1 MDSKTENIMVMD
13 CNTVANGIIRDIND
27 IDRMEKMLSSELSS
41 EDLFRIDC
49 AILSSLR
56 NTTDFSRD
64 LLQQLENGRFEEM
77 AVKEKP
83 KTIDKQL
90 AEIQKNTM
98 IDITM
103 PLQNM
108 FDEMA
113 SYVSEAF
120 VQRKYKELKL

>member
-1 MDSKTENIMVMD
+1 MNSKTEKVMVMD
-13 CNTVANGIIRDIND
+13 CNTVANGIMRDIND
-27 IDRMEKMLSSELSS
+27 IDRMERMLSSELSS

-64 LLQQLENGRFEEM
+64 LLKQLEERKFET
-77 AVKEKP
+77 VTNEKP
-83 KTIDKQL
+83 EKPVAKSVDKQL
-90 AEIQKNTM
+90 TEIQQNTM

-113 SYVSEAF
+113 SIVSEAF
-120 VQRKYKELKL
+120 V

>member
-1 MDSKTENIMVMD
+1 MNSKTEKVMVMD
-13 CNTVANGIIRDIND
+13 CNTVANGIMRDIND
-27 IDRMEKMLSSELSS
+27 IDRMERMLSSELSS

-64 LLQQLENGRFEEM
+64 LLKQLEEGKFET
-77 AVKEKP
+77 VTNEKP
-83 KTIDKQL
+83 KKPVAKSVDKQL
-90 AEIQKNTM
+90 TEIQQNTM

-113 SYVSEAF
+113 SIVSEAF
-120 VQRKYKELKL
+120 V

>member
-1 MDSKTENIMVMD
+1 MNSKTEKVAVMD
-13 CNTVANGIIRDIND
+13 SNTVANGIMRDIND

-41 EDLFRIDC
+41 EELFRIDC

-64 LLQQLENGRFEEM
+64 LLKQLEEGSLEAMQKHET
-77 AVKEKP
+77 EKTIA
-83 KTIDKQL
+83 KSIDKQI
-90 AEIQKNTM
+90 AEIQQNTM

-108 FDEMA
+108 FDEMVT
-113 SYVSEAF
+113 YVSEAF
-120 VQRKYKELKL
+120 I

>member
-1 MDSKTENIMVMD
+1 MNSKTEKVMVMD
-13 CNTVANGIIRDIND
+13 CNTVANGIMSDIND
-27 IDRMEKMLSSELSS
+27 IDRMERMLSSELSS

-56 NTTDFSRD
+56 NTTDFSRN
-64 LLQQLENGRFEEM
+64 LLKQLEEGKFET
-77 AVKEKP
+77 VTNEKP
-83 KTIDKQL
+83 EKPVAKSVDKQL
-90 AEIQKNTM
+90 TEIQQNTM

-113 SYVSEAF
+113 SIVSEAF
-120 VQRKYKELKL
+120 V

>member
-1 MDSKTENIMVMD
+1 MNSKTEKVMVMD
-13 CNTVANGIIRDIND
+13 CNTVANGIMRDIND
-27 IDRMEKMLSSELSS
+27 IDRMERMLSSELSS

-56 NTTDFSRD
+56 NTTDFSRN
-64 LLQQLENGRFEEM
+64 LLKQLEEGKFET
-77 AVKEKP
+77 VTNEKP
-83 KTIDKQL
+83 EKPVAKSVDKQL
-90 AEIQKNTM
+90 TEIQQNTM

-113 SYVSEAF
+113 SIVSEAF
-120 VQRKYKELKL
+120 A

>member
-1 MDSKTENIMVMD
+1 MNSKTEKVMVMD
-13 CNTVANGIIRDIND
+13 CNIVANGIMRDIND
-27 IDRMEKMLSSELSS
+27 IDRMERMLSSELSS

-64 LLQQLENGRFEEM
+64 LLKQLEEGKFET
-77 AVKEKP
+77 VTNEKP
-83 KTIDKQL
+83 EKPVAKSVDKQL
-90 AEIQKNTM
+90 TEIQQNTM

-113 SYVSEAF
+113 SIVSEAF
-120 VQRKYKELKL
+120 V

>member
-1 MDSKTENIMVMD
+1 MNSKTEKVMVMD
-13 CNTVANGIIRDIND
+13 CNTVANGIMRDIND
-27 IDRMEKMLSSELSS
+27 IDRMERMLSSELSS

-64 LLQQLENGRFEEM
+64 LLKQLEEGKFET
-77 AVKEKP
+77 VTNEKP
-83 KTIDKQL
+83 EKPVAKSVDKQL
-90 AEIQKNTM
+90 TEIQQNTM

-113 SYVSEAF
+113 SIVSEAF
-120 VQRKYKELKL
+120 A

>member
-1 MDSKTENIMVMD
+1 MNSKTEKVMVMD
-13 CNTVANGIIRDIND
+13 CNTVANGIMRDIND
-27 IDRMEKMLSSELSS
+27 IDRMERMLSSELSS

-64 LLQQLENGRFEEM
+64 LLKQLEEGKFET
-77 AVKEKP
+77 VTNEKP
-83 KTIDKQL
+83 EKPVAKSVDKQL
-90 AEIQKNTM
+90 TEIQKNTM

-120 VQRKYKELKL
+120 V

>member
-1 MDSKTENIMVMD
+1 MNSKTEKVMVMD
-13 CNTVANGIIRDIND
+13 CNTVANGIMRDIND
-27 IDRMEKMLSSELSS
+27 IDRMERMLSSELSS

-64 LLQQLENGRFEEM
+64 LLKQLEEGKFET
-77 AVKEKP
+77 VTNEKP
-83 KTIDKQL
+83 EKPVAKSVDKQL
-90 AEIQKNTM
+90 TEIQQNTM

-113 SYVSEAF
+113 SIVSEAF
-120 VQRKYKELKL
+120 V

>member
-1 MDSKTENIMVMD
+1 MNSKTEKVMVMD
-13 CNTVANGIIRDIND
+13 CNTVANGIMRDIND
-27 IDRMEKMLSSELSS
+27 IDRMERMLSSELSS

-49 AILSSLR
+49 AILSSLK

-64 LLQQLENGRFEEM
+64 LLKQLEEGKFET
-77 AVKEKP
+77 VTNEKP
-83 KTIDKQL
+83 EKPVTKSVDKQL
-90 AEIQKNTM
+90 TEIQQNTM

-113 SYVSEAF
+113 SIVSEAF
-120 VQRKYKELKL
+120 V

>member
-1 MDSKTENIMVMD
+1 MDSKTENVTVMD
-13 CNTVANGIIRDIND
+13 CNTVANGIMRDIND
-27 IDRMEKMLSSELSS
+27 IDKMERMLSSELSS

-64 LLQQLENGRFEEM
+64 LLKQLEEGKFET
-77 AVKEKP
+77 VTNEKP
-83 KTIDKQL
+83 EKPVAKSVDKQL
-90 AEIQKNTM
+90 TEIQQNTI

-113 SYVSEAF
+113 SIVSEAF
-120 VQRKYKELKL
+120 V

>member
-1 MDSKTENIMVMD
+1 MNSKTEKVMVMD
-13 CNTVANGIIRDIND
+13 CNTVANGIMRDIND
-27 IDRMEKMLSSELSS
+27 IDRMERMLSSELSS

-64 LLQQLENGRFEEM
+64 LLKQLEEGKFET
-77 AVKEKP
+77 VTNEKP
-83 KTIDKQL
+83 EKPVAKSVDKQL
-90 AEIQKNTM
+90 TEIQQNTM

-103 PLQNM
+103 PLRNM

-113 SYVSEAF
+113 SIVSEAF
-120 VQRKYKELKL
+120 V

>member
-77 AVKEKP
+77 AVKEKT

-120 VQRKYKELKL
+120 V

>member
-1 MDSKTENIMVMD
+1 MDSKTDNIMVMD
-13 CNTVANGIIRDIND
+13 CNTVANGILRDIND
-27 IDRMEKMLSSELSS
+27 IGRMEEMISSELSS

-64 LLQQLENGRFEEM
+64 LLKQLEEGQFEKM
-77 AVKEKP
+77 VTKEKP

-108 FDEMA
+108 FDEIA
-113 SYVSEAF
+113 PYVEEAF
-120 VQRKYKELKL
+120 V

>member
-1 MDSKTENIMVMD
+1 MDSKTENVTVMD
-13 CNTVANGIIRDIND
+13 CNTVANGIMRDIND
-27 IDRMEKMLSSELSS
+27 IDSMERMLNSELSS

-64 LLQQLENGRFEEM
+64 LLKQLEENNFH
-77 AVKEKP
+77 APIVEKNE
-83 KTIDKQL
+83 KVVSKSIDKQL
-90 AEIQKNTM
+90 AEIQENAM
-98 IDITM
+98 IDITK

-113 SYVSEAF
+113 SFVTEAF
-120 VQRKYKELKL
+120 V

>member
-1 MDSKTENIMVMD
+1 MNSKTEKVMVMD
-13 CNTVANGIIRDIND
+13 CNTVANGIMRDIND
-27 IDRMEKMLSSELSS
+27 IDRMERMLSSELSS

-64 LLQQLENGRFEEM
+64 LLKQLEEGKFET
-77 AVKEKP
+77 VTNEKP
-83 KTIDKQL
+83 EKPVAKSIDKQL
-90 AEIQKNTM
+90 TEIQQNTM

-113 SYVSEAF
+113 SIVSEAF
-120 VQRKYKELKL
+120 V

>member
-1 MDSKTENIMVMD
+1 MDSKTEKVMVMD
-13 CNTVANGIIRDIND
+13 CNTVANGIMRDIND

-64 LLQQLENGRFEEM
+64 LLQQLENGKFEEM
-77 AVKEKP
+77 TVKEEP

-108 FDEMA
+108 FDEMV

-120 VQRKYKELKL
+120 V

>member
-1 MDSKTENIMVMD
+1 MNSKTEKVMVMD
-13 CNTVANGIIRDIND
+13 CNTVANGIMRDIND
-27 IDRMEKMLSSELSS
+27 IDKMERMLSSELSS

-64 LLQQLENGRFEEM
+64 LLKQLEEGKFET
-77 AVKEKP
+77 VTNEKP
-83 KTIDKQL
+83 EKPVAKSVDKQL
-90 AEIQKNTM
+90 TEIQQNTM

-113 SYVSEAF
+113 SIVSEAF
-120 VQRKYKELKL
+120 V

>member
-1 MDSKTENIMVMD
+1 MNSKTEKVAVMD
-13 CNTVANGIIRDIND
+13 SNTVANGIMRDINN

-41 EDLFRIDC
+41 EELFRIDC

-64 LLQQLENGRFEEM
+64 LLKQLEEGSLEAMQKRET
-77 AVKEKP
+77 EKTIA
-83 KTIDKQL
+83 KSIDKQL
-90 AEIQKNTM
+90 AEIQQNTM

-108 FDEMA
+108 FDEMVT
-113 SYVSEAF
+113 YVSEAF
-120 VQRKYKELKL
+120 I